1 MKDGMTV
8 TIAIFVAVAVLAYIC
23 SVCFVSHRQAVSGD
37 AVWR

>member
-8 TIAIFVAVAVLAYIC
+8 TIAIFVAVTVLAYIC
-23 SVCFVSHRQAVSGD
+23 SIRFVSHRQTVSGD